1 MPEAEPCHRHQ
12 STERIALHEGLAGHP
27 KADGGDADSR
37 RGDGGNVQR
46 VDGCRPVLA
55 WRAKCGANDR
65 GPMGSPPALFGAA
78 TEAWITL
85 TIPLGSGVGRLL
97 SGETSCDKLHAT
109 V

>member
-12 STERIALHEGLAGHP
+12 STVRIALHEGLAGKP
-27 KADGGDADSR
+27 MAEEADADLR
-37 RGDGGNVQR
+37 HDDGRNVQR
-46 VDGCRPVLA
+46 VDGCRPGLT
-55 WRAKCGANDR
+55 WRAKDGPNDR
-65 GPMGSPPALFGAA
+65 YPVGDPPALFGAA
-78 TEAWITL
+78 TDAWITL